1 MAHELGGPML
11 LLTVGPAASGKST
24 LLSQLIAADTVD
36 EVVSTDALR
45 AELGMPPAETAT
57 TYAAARQ
64 RVRDALDKGH
74 VVAVDSTN
82 VRRRDRADWLAVA
95 TSSGARAVA
104 VRVGVGLDLEQ
115 LLVRDGGRD
124 RHVPR
129 DVIAGQLAMARAI
142 TPEVL
147 TGEGFTVA
155 EVEWD
160 PDRAQAC
167 LVVRDEDHHP
177 VHERD
182 AAAALG

>member
-1 MAHELGGPML
+1 MAQVHELDGPTL

-24 LLSQLIAADTVD
+24 LLRQLVTAGIVD
-36 EVVSTDALR
+36 EVVSTDVVR
-45 AELGMPPAETAT
+45 AEHGLAPGETAT
-57 TYAAARQ
+57 TYALARD
-64 RVRDALDKGH
+64 RVRAVLADGL
-74 VVAVDSTN
+74 VVAVDATN

-95 TSSGARAVA
+95 TSCGARAVA

-147 TGEGFTVA
+147 IGEGFIV
-155 EVEWD
+155 VE
-160 PDRAQAC
+160 PAATAPAGR
-167 LVVRDEDHHP
+167 LVEAP
-177 VHERD
+177 
-182 AAAALG
+182 AA